1 MKNSIDINLTEQNC
15 SSSEVEKWLLSLT
28 NHAVQFN
35 ELENF
40 SNQIRFG
47 EQKEELV
54 NKSRAWR
61 KVKAQLKTDLKELLD
76 NSESVSIKYQIIIE
90 RGA

>member
-1 MKNSIDINLTEQNC
+1 MKNSIDISLTEQNC

-54 NKSRAWR
+54 NNSREWR
-61 KVKAQLKTDLKELLD
+61 KLKAQIRNDLKELLD
-76 NSESVSIKYQIIIE
+76 NSESVSIKYNITIE
-90 RGA
+90 RKG